1 MPDTRF
7 VLHDVSEEKECE
19 EKECNLTTHIEK
31 LAVALGI
38 LKASPGTAFRV
49 TKNLRICGDCHIAVT
64 FISRIYD
71 REIIFR
77 DVYRFHHFRD
87 GV

>member
-38 LKASPGTAFRV
+38 LKASPG
-49 TKNLRICGDCHIAVT
+49 I
-64 FISRIYD
+64 
-71 REIIFR
+71 E
-77 DVYRFHHFRD
+77 
-87 GV
+87 